1 MSRFQKIATAIISIV
16 LAFCL
21 AVVVAF
27 QSKEATFDD
36 DEECTTEVITEVQTE
51 AVTLE

>member
-36 DEECTTEVITEVQTE
+36 DDEECTTEVQTE